1 MSGPTD
7 FDRLGD
13 LLGEAWGAPPRAAR
27 GVSRDRDAK
36 PDQSQRPSSGPSPSA
51 PADHGA
57 LRAPAKLLAV
67 IWPEVVGDEVAA
79 NAQPV
84 QLKQGRLVVSASSS
98 AWAQTL
104 QLMGDAIAA
113 RINEH
118 LGDGVVER
126 VVFRHAGWEER
137 PAGRPSA
144 GRPVGERGPGP
155 AGGAQSLSAEQKAVL
170 AEVEALDLSPEL
182 REKIARA
189 MEAAFVRA
197 QQAFVRLQRTL

>member
-1 MSGPTD
+1 M
-7 FDRLGD
+7 
-13 LLGEAWGAPPRAAR
+13 
-27 GVSRDRDAK
+27 
-36 PDQSQRPSSGPSPSA
+36 
-51 PADHGA
+51 
-57 LRAPAKLLAV
+57 
-67 IWPEVVGDEVAA
+67 IWPELVGDEVAA

-104 QLMGDAIAA
+104 QLMSDAIVA

-137 PAGRPSA
+137 PTGRSSA
-144 GRPVGERGPGP
+144 GPAAVRRLGRGEDPRARSTTTGDGPDP
-155 AGGAQSLSAEQKAVL
+155 AGGADTLPALSAEQKAVL
-170 AEVEALDLSPEL
+170 AQVETLDLSPEL
-182 REKIARA
+182 REQILRA

-197 QQAFVRLQRTL
+197 QPDSVR

>member
-13 LLGEAWGAPPRAAR
+13 LLGEGCRT
-27 GVSRDRDAK
+27 S
-36 PDQSQRPSSGPSPSA
+36 PSPSA
-51 PADHGA
+51 SADREVHRTSA
-57 LRAPAKLLAV
+57 EILAV

-84 QLKQGRLVVSASSS
+84 QLKQGRLVVNASSS

-113 RINEH
+113 RINER
-118 LGDGVVER
+118 LGERAVER
-126 VVFRHAGWEER
+126 VVVRHAGWEER
-137 PAGRPSA
+137 PAARPSA
-144 GRPVGERGPGP
+144 AGP
-155 AGGAQSLSAEQKAVL
+155 AGGRGPDQAGGAGTLSAEQNEAL
-170 AEVEALDLSPEL
+170 AEVEALDLSPDL
-182 REKIARA
+182 RDKIARA

-197 QQAFVRLQRTL
+197 QQDSVR

>member
-1 MSGPTD
+1 MSGPAD

-13 LLGEAWGAPPRAAR
+13 LLGEAGGVPPRTTR
-27 GVSRDRDAK
+27 GGPGDRDAEV
-36 PDQSQRPSSGPSPSA
+36 
-51 PADHGA
+51 
-57 LRAPAKLLAV
+57 LAV

-79 NAQPV
+79 NARPV

-104 QLMGDAIAA
+104 QLMGDAVAA
-113 RINEH
+113 RINERM
-118 LGDGVVER
+118 GERVVEE

-137 PAGRPSA
+137 SA
-144 GRPVGERGPGP
+144 GRPVGGPGGRVSAGRP
-155 AGGAQSLSAEQKAVL
+155 SGGHGPGQVGEGGALSAEQTAAL

-182 REKIARA
+182 RDKIAHA

-197 QQAFVRLQRTL
+197 QQDSVR

>member
-1 MSGPTD
+1 MSGPAD

-13 LLGEAWGAPPRAAR
+13 LLGEAGGVPPGATR
-27 GVSRDRDAK
+27 GGPGDRDAEV
-36 PDQSQRPSSGPSPSA
+36 
-51 PADHGA
+51 
-57 LRAPAKLLAV
+57 LAV

-79 NAQPV
+79 NARPV

-104 QLMGDAIAA
+104 QLMGDAVAA
-113 RINEH
+113 RINERM
-118 LGDGVVER
+118 GERVVEE

-137 PAGRPSA
+137 SA
-144 GRPVGERGPGP
+144 GRPVGGPGGRVSAGRP
-155 AGGAQSLSAEQKAVL
+155 SGGHGPGQVGEGGALSAEQTAAL

-182 REKIARA
+182 RDKIAHA

-197 QQAFVRLQRTL
+197 QQDSVR